1 MATITN
7 IVETAGSV
15 VTLTVNSGYTF
26 AAGNI
31 VQMWGLTTGWWL
43 NGRIVTLLTG
53 TTSTSLVFAD
63 PTRNGPQPP
72 VEETGQVS
80 IFVNQNVTPDELY
93 LQPRENLLPYE
104 DARFNSLIQSVA
116 NFYMTRNDQSTWGNC
131 LRAVAMELSRLEY
144 YYSYDLINKIP
155 SYLTPPDIRRRWADP
170 CYVSSYWP
178 SPTQFD
184 LDFKT
189 MLVDLIA
196 AYRLGSTVV
205 SIQDVIFAYTGIN
218 IVVEELYKFIG
229 DGFYDQSDRNAI
241 KVSVNVGGTNSLT
254 SITSLIQLQ
263 AIVQSLYGAIDLAKA
278 AHVGLEFTT
287 VFGEGEDLDCL
298 ISPRYVTQQMYDA
311 ISTTMQDYYHLDSYV
326 AVNPV
331 LFWKPLTSFVNP
343 NQTNGLGLIITDS
356 NGNLQMVTA
365 ISGNGQSGASRPTWN
380 SDSEGITVDGG
391 ITWTN
396 ISAAATSIQ
405 ITNNVLTVTTNN
417 ALLPTSPAP
426 QTIKFFGLGISEFL
440 NGQKVTVLTASPT
453 QFTATYVSNAYVTNV
468 QIAGT
473 TLTVLCANNF
483 QPSMT
488 IEFSGL
494 LDATFLNGQ
503 QVVVDTILYGGSP
516 VAAIGF
522 TATFSF
528 GSPPAN
534 YPSTADSGTAAV
546 IDYPLTAE
554 TQGTA
559 AYFPATPIPIA
570 QYQVLTPQFQTLYQA
585 QYLNYCCPNYLPNQ
599 PCADV
604 PPDQQPGITDTL
616 RIIIREIEQPPFAPM
631 LIQAPVLGRTAMVG
645 VLTPAEL
652 AEWDAEVKNTLFG
665 HEPTTTLAA
674 WGYRLSLPP
683 DPNSQ
688 GFPQAVVTTGQK
700 LTPAQWAALPQITF
714 TITNVV
720 SDGKNATYTY
730 TGLMSVAAGSPST
743 VILPPYLQ
751 LHEGEL
757 VTIAGCTNSLLN
769 GTAKIDDVTPTTF
782 KIPNPNVIAS
792 APQSA
797 SGNVAPLLQSAW
809 TLQYG
814 SYQLLVSPPAS
825 LPPYLGVTPVLSP
838 PSNWIEIVVNTPL
851 PPSITLAPN
860 EINLMVSG
868 EVANWDQTHQMGLLA
883 PRLNQVWEIS
893 GGDQYFIFEE
903 T

>member
-26 AAGNI
+26 ATGNI

-43 NGRIVTLLTG
+43 NGRIVTLLAG
-53 TTSTSLVFAD
+53 TTNTSLVFAD
-63 PTRNGPQPP
+63 PTTNGPQPL
-72 VEETGQVS
+72 VAETGQVA
-80 IFVNQNVTPDELY
+80 IFVPQNVPPDELY

-104 DARFNSLIQSVA
+104 DARFNSLVQSVA
-116 NFYMTRNDQSTWGNC
+116 NFYMTRNDQSTWGNV

-144 YYSYDLINKIP
+144 YYAYDLINKVP

-241 KVSVNVGGTNSLT
+241 KVSVNVGGTNPLQ
-254 SITSLIQLQ
+254 SITSLVQLQ

-298 ISPRYVTQQMYDA
+298 ISPRYVTQQMYDV
-311 ISTTMQDYYHLDSYV
+311 ISPTMQGYYHLDSYV
-326 AVNPV
+326 TVNPV
-331 LFWKPLTSFVNP
+331 LFWKKNTSFVNP
-343 NQTNGLGLIITDS
+343 NQTSGLGLVITDS

-365 ISGNGQSGASRPTWN
+365 ITTGQTGSSLPIWN
-380 SDSEGITVDGG
+380 LTAGGITVDGG
-391 ITWTN
+391 VTWTN
-396 ISAAATSIQ
+396 ISPAVTDIQ
-405 ITNNVLTVTTNN
+405 IVNNVLTASVNN
-417 ALLPTSPAP
+417 ALLPTTPAP
-426 QTIKFFGLGISEFL
+426 QTIKFFGLGNSAFL
-440 NGQKVTVLTASPT
+440 NGQKVTVLSASPT
-453 QFTATYVSNAYVTNV
+453 QFTATYVDNAYVTNI
-468 QIAGT
+468 QIVGT

-483 QPSMT
+483 QPDMT
-488 IEFSGL
+488 VEFSGL

-503 QVVVDTILYGGSP
+503 QVVVNTILYGGSP
-516 VAAIGF
+516 VAPIGF
-522 TATFSF
+522 TATTVFA
-528 GSPPAN
+528 PYA
-534 YPSTADSGTAAV
+534 STADSGTAAV
-546 IDYPLTAE
+546 ISYPLTAE
-554 TQGTA
+554 AQGTA
-559 AYFPATPIPIA
+559 AYFPATPISTA
-570 QYQVLTPQFQTLYQA
+570 QYQALTPQFQTLYQA
-585 QYLNYCCPNYLPNQ
+585 RYLNYCCPNYLPNQ

-631 LIQAPVLGRTAMVG
+631 LIQAPVLGRSGLVN

-652 AEWDAEVKNTLFG
+652 AEWDNEVKTTLFG
-665 HEPTTTLAA
+665 NEPTTTLAA

-683 DPNSQ
+683 DPNVQ
-688 GFPQAVVTTGQK
+688 GFPQAIVTTGQK

-730 TGLMSVAAGSPST
+730 TNLMSVAAGSPSI
-743 VILPPYLQ
+743 VIVPPYLQ

-769 GTAKIDDVTPTTF
+769 GTAKINDVTSTTF

-797 SGNVAPLLQSAW
+797 FGNVAPLLQSAW
-809 TLQYG
+809 VLQYG
-814 SYQLLVSPPAS
+814 NYQLLVSPPPS

-838 PSNWIEIVVNTPL
+838 PSNWVEIVVNTPL
-851 PPSITLAPN
+851 PPSTTLAPN
-860 EINLMVSG
+860 EVNLMVSG
-868 EVANWDQTHQMGLLA
+868 EVANWDQTHLMGLLA

-893 GGDQYFIFEE
+893 EGDQYFIFEE

>member
-26 AAGNI
+26 AVGSI

-53 TTSTSLVFAD
+53 TTNTSLVFAD
-63 PTRNGPQPP
+63 PTQNGPQPS
-72 VEETGQVS
+72 VEETGQVA
-80 IFVNQNVTPDELY
+80 IFIPQNVLPDELY

-144 YYSYDLINKIP
+144 YYAYDLINKVP

-241 KVSVNVGGTNSLT
+241 KVSVNVGNVGGLNSLQD
-254 SITSLIQLQ
+254 ITNLVQLQ
-263 AIVQSLYGAIDLAKA
+263 SIVQSLYGAIDLAKA

-298 ISPRYVTQQMYDA
+298 ISPRYVTQQMYDTLSA
-311 ISTTMQDYYHLDSYV
+311 AMQGYYHLDSYV
-326 AVNPV
+326 TVNPV

-343 NQTNGLGLIITDS
+343 NQTNGLGLVITDS

-365 ISGNGQSGASRPTWN
+365 ITTGQTGSSQPVWN
-380 SDSEGITVDGG
+380 LAAGGVTVDGNV
-391 ITWTN
+391 TWTN
-396 ISAAATSIQ
+396 ISA
-405 ITNNVLTVTTNN
+405 TVTDVQIVNN
-417 ALLPTSPAP
+417 LLTATVSNTFLPVTPTPA
-426 QTIKFFGLGISEFL
+426 TIKFVGLGNAQFL
-440 NGQKVTVLTASPT
+440 NGQQVTVLTSSPT
-453 QFTATYVSNAYVTNV
+453 GFTATYVSNAYVTNV
-468 QIAGT
+468 QIVGT
-473 TLTVLCANNF
+473 TLTVLYANNF
-483 QPSMT
+483 QPNMT
-488 IEFSGL
+488 VEFSGL

-503 QVVVDTILYGGSP
+503 QVVVDTIIYGGSP
-516 VAAIGF
+516 TVAIGF

-528 GSPPAN
+528 GSPPAD

-546 IDYPLTAE
+546 ISYPLTPE
-554 TQGTA
+554 TFGTI

-570 QYQVLTPQFQTLYQA
+570 QYQALTPQFQTLYQA

-599 PCADV
+599 SCADV
-604 PPDQQPGITDTL
+604 PPDEQPGITDTL
-616 RIIIREIEQPPFAPM
+616 RIIIREFEQPPFAPM
-631 LIQAPVLGRTAMVG
+631 LIQAPVLGRPSLENG

-652 AEWDAEVKNTLFG
+652 IEWDNEVANTLFG

-674 WGYRLSLPP
+674 WGYRVSATP
-683 DPNSQ
+683 DPNLS
-688 GFPQAVVTTGQK
+688 VITTGQK

-730 TGLMSVAAGSPST
+730 TALASTPAAATPI
-743 VILPPYLQ
+743 VPPYLQ

-757 VTIAGCTNSLLN
+757 VTIGGCTNGLLN
-769 GTAKIDDVTPTTF
+769 GTAKIKDVTATTF
-782 KIPNPNVIAS
+782 QIPNPNVVVS
-792 APQSA
+792 APQTA
-797 SGNVAPLLQSAW
+797 SGNVAPLLQSAY

-814 SYQLLVSPPAS
+814 SYQLLISPPAP
-825 LPPYLGVTPVLSP
+825 LAPYLGVTPILSAP
-838 PSNWIEIVVNTPL
+838 TNWVEIVLNVPFVFGV
-851 PPSITLAPN
+851 PLAPN
-860 EINLMVSG
+860 EYNLEITG

-883 PRLNQVWEIS
+883 PRLSQVWEIS
-893 GGDQYFIFEE
+893 GGDQYYIFEE

>member
-1 MATITN
+1 MPTITN

-15 VTLTVNSGYTF
+15 VTLSVTSGGTF
-26 AAGNI
+26 AVGNV
-31 VQMWGLTTGWWL
+31 VQLWGLTTGWWL
-43 NGRIVTLLTG
+43 NGRLVTLLAG
-53 TTSTSLVFAD
+53 TTNTSLVFAD
-63 PTRNGPQPP
+63 PTVNGPQPP
-72 VEETGQVS
+72 VAETGNATVYVVQ
-80 IFVNQNVTPDELY
+80 TPAPDELY

-104 DARFNSLIQSVA
+104 DARFNSLIQAVA

-131 LRAVAMELSRLEY
+131 LRAIAMELSRLEY
-144 YYSYDLINKIP
+144 FYAYDLINKVP

-170 CYVSSYWP
+170 LYVSSYWP

-184 LDFKT
+184 LNFKT

-196 AYRLGSTVV
+196 AYRMGSTAVG
-205 SIQDVIFAYTGIN
+205 IQDVIFAYTGIN
-218 IVVEELYKFIG
+218 IIVEQLYQFIG

-241 KVSVNVGGTNSLT
+241 KVSVNVGGTNSLQ
-254 SITSLIQLQ
+254 SLTSLVQLQ

-298 ISPRYVTQQMYDA
+298 ISPMYVTQQQYD
-311 ISTTMQDYYHLDSYV
+311 TMSATSQAYYNLNGYV
-326 AVNPV
+326 AINPV

-343 NQTNGLGLIITDS
+343 NQTNGLGLVITDS

-365 ISGNGQSGASRPTWN
+365 ITGNGQSGATRPVWN
-380 SDSEGITVDGG
+380 LTSGGITVDGNV
-391 ITWTN
+391 TWTN
-396 ISAAATSIQ
+396 ISSAIADFQ
-405 ITNNVLTVTTNN
+405 IMDNLLTVTANN
-417 ALLPTSPAP
+417 TLLPITPAP
-426 QTIKFFGLGISEFL
+426 QTIKFVGLNNGAFL
-440 NGQKVTVLTASPT
+440 NGQQLTVLSATPT
-453 QFTATYVSNAYVTNV
+453 GFTATYVSNAYVTNV

-483 QPSMT
+483 QPGMT
-488 IEFSGL
+488 VEFSGL

-503 QVVVDTILYGGSP
+503 QVVVDTILQGGSP

-522 TATFSF
+522 TATFSY

-546 IDYPLTAE
+546 IDYPLTSDI
-554 TQGTA
+554 GNV
-559 AYFPATPIPIA
+559 AYFPATAISIA
-570 QYQVLTPQFQTLYQA
+570 QYAALSAQFQTLYQA
-585 QYLNYCCPNYLPNQ
+585 QYVNNCCPDYLSGPLN
-599 PCADV
+599 PEKCSPV
-604 PPDQQPGITDTL
+604 PVGITDTL

-631 LIQAPVLGRTAMVG
+631 LIQAPVLGRTAMTG

-652 AEWDAEVKNTLFG
+652 AEWDSEVKNTLFG
-665 HEPTTTLAA
+665 VEPTTTLAA

-683 DPNSQ
+683 DPNPQ
-688 GFPQAVVTTGQK
+688 GFPQAVVTTGPK

-730 TGLMSVAAGSPST
+730 TNLMSVAAGSPST
-743 VILPPYLQ
+743 VILPPELQ

-757 VTIAGCTNSLLN
+757 VTISGCALVGSPARDLLN
-769 GTAKIDDVTPTTF
+769 GTAKINDVTSTTF
-782 KIPNPNVIAS
+782 SIPNPNVIAS
-792 APQSA
+792 TPQTA

-814 SYQLLVSPPAS
+814 SYQLLVAPPAA
-825 LPPYLGVTPVLSP
+825 LPPYLGVAPVLSP
-838 PSNWIEIVVNTPL
+838 PSNWIEIVANVATV
-851 PPSITLAPN
+851 PN
-860 EINLMVSG
+860 EVNLVVTG

-883 PRLNQVWEIS
+883 PRLDQVWEVS
-893 GGDQYFIFEE
+893 GGDQYFIFQE